1 MNFLIP
7 FQMIYMIIIT
17 LLLINDFFPVS
28 FLSHI
33 VSPEVLLGVMI
44 GLFLSVLFKK
54 DGHTDH
60 DVRIKAQLFYTMYLL
75 SLVGVLTALGGRSTI
90 GISLND
96 LFLWIVLLLSCC
108 HTFSY
113 WKKAKQSET

>member
-54 DGHTDH
+54 DVTP
-60 DVRIKAQLFYTMYLL
+60 IMM
-75 SLVGVLTALGGRSTI
+75 
-90 GISLND
+90 
-96 LFLWIVLLLSCC
+96 
-108 HTFSY
+108 
-113 WKKAKQSET
+113 

>member
-1 MNFLIP
+1 MNFLNP

-17 LLLINDFFPVS
+17 LLLIYDFFPVF
-28 FLSHI
+28 FLSDI

-54 DGHTDH
+54 DGHADNGA
-60 DVRIKAQLFYTMYLL
+60 RIKEQVFYTLYLL
-75 SLVGVLTALGGRSTI
+75 SVVGVLTALGGQSAI
-90 GISLND
+90 GISLTD
-96 LFLWIVLLLSCC
+96 VFLWIALLLSCY

-113 WKKAKQSET
+113 WKKAKQPKT